1 MFAILTRGS
10 GKLWHENQWKIF
22 SAEGPLD
29 FDLINH
35 SSNRLFS
42 DEVMHMRKFDY
53 YSADHTWGG
62 AERASNVLRSMGKT
76 QPAHAFL
83 RVNSA

>member
-62 AERASNVLRSMGKT
+62 QNVLLMYYVLWGKPNQRT
-76 QPAHAFL
+76 HFC
-83 RVNSA
+83 V